1 MILEVTSFALLT
13 AVQSVITSLSFCGYV
28 DMGCTQGTD
37 VCNDICDTLVPC
49 DRLTCDQY
57 DQLTSAGVG
66 RSRECTSIQIG
77 EFSGYVAGSCDDDG
91 TQASS
96 CENYDLCVTDCFG
109 SNADCEEPC
118 FQYGL
123 DMNTIGLGFSAI
135 GFADCDA
142 LCSSNAYGFQY
153 WGECFN
159 NTRGG
164 QYMPPGSV
172 YTTITCNTD
181 SSNDDC
187 TSDSTGSS
195 IDTNVTSNHTGS
207 SNVTSIHTS
216 SSNQI
221 GMIIGIIVGA
231 VVVVGV
237 IVAAVIKRKS
247 KETL

>member
-28 DMGCTQGTD
+28 DMNCEQGTN
-37 VCNDICDTLVPC
+37 VCNEVCDTLVPC
-49 DRLTCDQY
+49 DRMTCDQY
-57 DQLTSAGVG
+57 DQLTSVGVG
-66 RSRECTSIQIG
+66 RSRECAFNPTYSVYV
-77 EFSGYVAGSCDDDG
+77 SGTCDDDG
-91 TQASS
+91 TQAPS
-96 CENYDLCVTDCFG
+96 CENYDLCVTDCVG

-123 DMNTIGLGFSAI
+123 DMNTIGLGFHAI

-142 LCSSNAYGFQY
+142 LCSSNPYGFQY

-164 QYMPPGSV
+164 QYMPPGRV
-172 YTTITCNTD
+172 YTTITCNMD

-187 TSDSTGSS
+187 TSDYTGSS
-195 IDTNVTSNHTGS
+195 IDTSNHTGS
-207 SNVTSIHTS
+207 SNVTSIHTG
-216 SSNQI
+216 SNNNMKI
-221 GMIIGIIVGA
+221 GMIIGIVVGA